1 MSIDFSEELDM
12 IVNGLLAEVEKGV
25 MNPSEASTLA
35 IQSIQSDDN
44 SEELLVILGQRAE
57 YIGIETS
64 APPEEKF
71 PWSVGEQDVQSGLRE
86 TYLGQEQDHVRE
98 LIRWAVISKKIV
110 IENQG
115 TESLGDR
122 IKNQILG
129 AYTSQIVREATVLG
143 ESFGVD
149 VSRDTI
155 IDTVRKMASEG
166 ELTRLPGGKHVPNMY
181 AVTQRGG
188 EDDIVITGWPVK
200 ILMEKY
206 PDLNLSDNGALT
218 IPSAIN
224 EIPKISVEAYIS
236 SNCVERAISSEP
248 SEFLHRILSTDE
260 FNDTTNE
267 LPNAG
272 RLYPGPLHQRSQRWS
287 ALEELERDL
296 YYGYEFN
303 ETMYFFVKP
312 AYSRE
317 GTEPPEIWY
326 EGDNG
331 WRTKLVSESAIKW
344 AFAAF
349 EKTMP
354 KAKVPNMKW
363 TDSRTKLEMLHRKG
377 MEETIYRQF
386 LRWYCWV

>member
-1 MSIDFSEELDM
+1 MSVGLSDELDM

-25 MNPSEASTLA
+25 MNSSEASTRA
-35 IQSIQSDDN
+35 IELIQGDDN
-44 SEELLVILGQRAE
+44 SEELLVILNRRAE

-71 PWSVGEQDVQSGLRE
+71 PWSVGEKDVQSGLCE
-86 TYLGQEQDHVRE
+86 TYLGQEQDYVRE

-115 TESLGDR
+115 TETLGDR

-143 ESFGVD
+143 VSFGVD
-149 VSRDTI
+149 VSRETI
-155 IDTVRKMASEG
+155 LEAVRKMASEG

-181 AVTQRGG
+181 AVTHRGS
-188 EDDIVITGWPVK
+188 ENDIVITGWPVK
-200 ILMEKY
+200 ILMGKY
-206 PDLNLSDNGALT
+206 PDLTLSDNGALT

-236 SNCVERAISSEP
+236 SNCVERAISSDP
-248 SEFLHRILSTDE
+248 SEFLHRILSTAE
-260 FNDTTNE
+260 FNDTTNK

-272 RLYPGPLHQRSQRWS
+272 RLYPGPLHQRSKR
-287 ALEELERDL
+287 LTVLNELERDH

-303 ETMYFFVKP
+303 ETIYFFVKP
-312 AYSRE
+312 AYSPE
-317 GTEPPEIWY
+317 GSEPPEIWY
-326 EGDNG
+326 EDDNG
-331 WRTKLVSESAIKW
+331 WREKKVSESAVKW

-363 TDSRTKLEMLHRKG
+363 PDSRTKLEMLHRKG
-377 MEETIYRQF
+377 MKETIYRQF
-386 LRWYCWV
+386 LKWYCWV

>member
-35 IQSIQSDDN
+35 IQSIQSDNN
-44 SEELLVILGQRAE
+44 SEELLVILDQRAE

-86 TYLGQEQDHVRE
+86 TYLGQEQDYLRE
-98 LIRWAVISKKIV
+98 LIRWAVIAKKIV
-110 IENQG
+110 IENQE

-149 VSRDTI
+149 FSRDTI
-155 IDTVRKMASEG
+155 IETVRKMASEG

-236 SNCVERAISSEP
+236 SNCVERAISSDS

-267 LPNAG
+267 LPDAG
-272 RLYPGPLHQRSQRWS
+272 RLYPGPLHQKSKRLI
-287 ALEELERDL
+287 ALNLLERDH
-296 YYGYEFN
+296 YYGYKFN

-312 AYSRE
+312 EYSHE
-317 GTEPPEIWY
+317 GSEPPEIWY
-326 EGDNG
+326 KGDNG
-331 WRTKLVSESAIKW
+331 WRRKLVSESAVKW

-386 LRWYCWV
+386 LKWYCWV